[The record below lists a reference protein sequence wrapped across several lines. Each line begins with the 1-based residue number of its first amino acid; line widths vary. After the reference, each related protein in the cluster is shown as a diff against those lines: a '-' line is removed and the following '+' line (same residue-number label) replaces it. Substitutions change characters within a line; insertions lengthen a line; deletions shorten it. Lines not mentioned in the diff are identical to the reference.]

1 MERVVIGVL
10 LAVVAAVVAA
20 VLARRD
26 RVASDPPADHHVP
39 TALDRRLFDHDDRPW
54 LVAVFTSATCSTC
67 ADTWDRARHLDS
79 DSVAVQ
85 QVEVTADAALHER
98 YGIDAV
104 PTTVIAD
111 DEGVVRASFLGPVTT
126 THLWAR
132 MAELRDPGSVPDGCD
147 AGG

>member
-1 MERVVIGVL
+1 MERAVIGVV
-10 LAVVAAVVAA
+10 LAVVAALVAA

-26 RVASDPPADHHVP
+26 RVASDPPVDHHVP
-39 TALDRRLFDHDDRPW
+39 TAVDRSLFVHQDRPW

-67 ADTWDRARHLDS
+67 ADTWARAQHLES

-85 QVEVTADAALHER
+85 ELEVSAEAALHER

-104 PTTVIAD
+104 PTTVMAD